1 MNVSVKQRILLT
13 GASGTLGRNFLELV
27 GDDPSIQILV
37 LLRKESRMISGWSS
51 VDECRLDLL
60 DRLSISQVVG
70 AFQPDTIIHAAAT
83 GMEFPKTEWF
93 DLIRFNVD
101 FTVSLCEAAARSG
114 TSHFVFIST
123 GLAYRS
129 LERPLTE
136 ADALETLHPY
146 GSSKAAADMLVRSA
160 AVEFGLPLT
169 VLRPFSF
176 TGLGDDRNRL
186 FPSILRASALGV
198 PMNLTPGAQVRD
210 HISARDVAR
219 GIVFAMGNVPEVT
232 TPRICNLGGGSL
244 ASVREIVESIV
255 SELGIPVKLC
265 FGAKASGRF
274 EPSHLVA
281 DCSKARNELGWH
293 PVHRLAHAVWELSRE
308 SFPDLN
314 LAEPKELIR

>member
-1 MNVSVKQRILLT
+1 MSVTAKRRILLT

-27 GDDPSIQILV
+27 GNDPSFQILV
-37 LLRKESRMISGWSS
+37 LLRKESREVVGWSS
-51 VDECRLDLL
+51 VEECRLEVL
-60 DRLSISQVVG
+60 DRHSISTVVKK
-70 AFQPDTIIHAAAT
+70 FQPDTIIHAAAT

-123 GLAYRS
+123 GLGYRS
-129 LERPLTE
+129 LKRPLNET
-136 ADALETLHPY
+136 DALETLHPY
-146 GSSKAAADMLVRSA
+146 GASKAAADMLVRSA

-186 FPSILRASALGV
+186 FPSILRTAVSGV
-198 PMNLTPGAQVRD
+198 PMNLTSGVQVRD

-219 GIVFAMGNVPEVT
+219 GIVLAMGNVPEVSA
-232 TPRICNLGGGSL
+232 PRVCNLGGGS
-244 ASVREIVESIV
+244 SSTVRDIVESVV
-255 SELGIPVKLC
+255 SELGIPVELC
-265 FGAKASGRF
+265 FGTKPSGRF
-274 EPSHLVA
+274 DPPYLVA
-281 DCSKARNELGWH
+281 DHSKAGNELGWY
-293 PVHRLAHAVWELSRE
+293 PVHRLAHAVWELSKE

-314 LAEPKELIR
+314 LAEPIELI